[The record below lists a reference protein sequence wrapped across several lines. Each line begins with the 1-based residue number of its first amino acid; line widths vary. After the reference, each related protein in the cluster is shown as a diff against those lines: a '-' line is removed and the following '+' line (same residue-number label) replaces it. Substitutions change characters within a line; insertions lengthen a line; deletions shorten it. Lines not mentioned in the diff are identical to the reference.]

1 MKESGQPVEG
11 FVLAPGTFTYE
22 KRVHFQTYDISML
35 LIKGENTLE
44 VTMGDG
50 WVRSVSGVDGIRN
63 LFGEKISLIA

>member
-1 MKESGQPVEG
+1 
-11 FVLAPGTFTYE
+11 
-22 KRVHFQTYDISML
+22 ML

-50 WVRSVSGVDGIRN
+50 WFRSVSGVDGIRN